1 MEPMVFWGR
10 SNCQGSEGKAFPF
23 YQDDRFIKNRFKDM
37 VAGESNKALT
47 GKVEEWNKQPL
58 TNHLSSG

>member
-1 MEPMVFWGR
+1 
-10 SNCQGSEGKAFPF
+10 
-23 YQDDRFIKNRFKDM
+23 M

-58 TNHLSSG
+58 TNHLSSW